1 MECST
6 KCGGK
11 KKKVTHQMNGQLIS
25 LLSSEFSLI
34 LRRADKLRQSSEEQ
48 PMLGRGQQIQVK
60 CATALLKSFAASSEG
75 AQHLARIIYLPL
87 FPSTHT
93 GGCMNIRKLPRGG
106 FA

>member
-1 MECST
+1 MEE
-6 KCGGK
+6 K
-11 KKKVTHQMNGQLIS
+11 KKKVTHQMNCRLIS

-48 PMLGRGQQIQVK
+48 LMLGRGQQIQVK